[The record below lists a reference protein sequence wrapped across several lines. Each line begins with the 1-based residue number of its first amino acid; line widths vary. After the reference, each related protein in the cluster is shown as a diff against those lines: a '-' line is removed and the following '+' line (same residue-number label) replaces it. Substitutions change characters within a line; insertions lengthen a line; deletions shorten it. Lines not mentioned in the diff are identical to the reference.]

1 MRLSAAARRTLG
13 LTPALAI
20 FGLFFALPM
29 AYLLVVTFWRIKR
42 YRLTPDFTLSNYADV
57 FGDYLHALG
66 FTLAIA
72 LVIALITTALAF
84 AIAYLIR
91 FRSGLFGQIILLSAL
106 ATLFGGYL
114 VKIYAWKAML
124 GAQGSINLLLIT
136 LGLIDEPISW
146 LLYSPAAVVI
156 TLVHF
161 MLPFALLPILA
172 GLRGVSEA
180 PLEAARDLGARPW
193 QITKDVVLPQCRGSL
208 FSAFSLAFLIPA
220 GDYVTPRL
228 VGGTETFMV
237 GNFIENL
244 FVGRM
249 NAPMGAA
256 LAFTTLLACGIV
268 LVTANWLLGR
278 ALTPKWGR

>member
-1 MRLSAAARRTLG
+1 MKLSEAARRRLG
-13 LTPALAI
+13 LTPALTV

-29 AYLLVVTFWRIKR
+29 AYLLVVTFWRIRR
-42 YRLTPDFTLSNYADV
+42 YRLTPDFILDNYQTV
-57 FGDYLHALG
+57 FEEYLHALG
-66 FTLAIA
+66 FTLGIA
-72 LVIALITTALAF
+72 LVIATITTALAF

-91 FRSGLFGQIILLSAL
+91 FRSGLFGQIILMSAL

-124 GAQGSINLLLIT
+124 GAQGSVNLLLIS
-136 LGLIDEPISW
+136 LGLIDEPIPW

-172 GLRGVSEA
+172 GLRGVAEA

-193 QITKDVVLPQCRGSL
+193 QITRDIVLPQCRGSL
-208 FSAFSLAFLIPA
+208 FSAFALAFLIPA

-256 LAFTTLLACGIV
+256 LAFTTLVACGLV
-268 LVTANWLLGR
+268 LLGVRWLLDR
-278 ALTPKWGR
+278 AFTPKWGH

>member
-1 MRLSAAARRTLG
+1 MKMSPRG
-13 LTPALAI
+13 LRALALSPAATI
-20 FGLFFALPM
+20 FTLFFALPM
-29 AYLLVVTFWRIKR
+29 AYLLVVTFWRIRR
-42 YRLTPDFTLSNYADV
+42 YKLTPDFTLANYGTVVDE
-57 FGDYLHALG
+57 YLYSLA

-72 LVIALITTALAF
+72 LVIACITTVLAF

-91 FRSGLFGQIILLSAL
+91 FRSGLFGQIILVSAL

-124 GAQGSINLLLIT
+124 GSQGSINLLLMT

-146 LLYSPAAVVI
+146 LLYSPTAVVL

-180 PLEAARDLGARPW
+180 PVEAARDLGARPW
-193 QITKDVVLPQCRGSL
+193 TITRDIVLPQCRSSL
-208 FSAFSLAFLIPA
+208 FSAFALAFLIPA

-256 LAFTTLLACGIV
+256 LAFTTLLACGLV
-268 LVTANWLLGR
+268 LALAYWLLSR